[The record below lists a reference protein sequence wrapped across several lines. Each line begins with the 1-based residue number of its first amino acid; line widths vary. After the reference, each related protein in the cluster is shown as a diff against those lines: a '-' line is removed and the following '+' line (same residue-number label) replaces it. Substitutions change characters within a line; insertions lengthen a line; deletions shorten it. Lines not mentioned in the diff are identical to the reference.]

1 MGSTEDLTVFLEP
14 LAALQRVI
22 NRFKQRGVII
32 GGIAASLLGRPRLTA
47 DLDAMLF
54 ASIDQIPE
62 ILALANNEGI
72 MPRIKDAALFARQ
85 HRVLLL
91 RHQVS
96 GTDIDI
102 SLGILPFELE
112 IIERS
117 VQLDFMGL
125 SVRLPTVEDLVILKA
140 VAHRAQD
147 WQDIQGLVE
156 SHPELDRERIVMWVA
171 QFAEILDSP
180 KILEDLNCI
189 LKHE

>member
-72 MPRIKDAALFARQ
+72 MPRIKDAAQFARQ